1 MKPQPTN
8 NLLLVPSIIDRLL
21 SPDESTG
28 IFRSRNNALNEIKE
42 SVRRDLEALLNT
54 RQRCGEQSM
63 VADELSGTVA
73 YYGIPDF
80 TGASFAT
87 DVEREQ
93 LRQQIELIVKQ
104 FEPRFKRVKVTE
116 VKAASNEDRAVRYR
130 IEADLRVEPV
140 VKPVVFD
147 STVDAVTRKLNIEG
161 ANGG

>member
-1 MKPQPTN
+1 MKLQPTS

-21 SPDESTG
+21 SPSESTD
-28 IFRSRNNALNEIKE
+28 IFRSRNNALNDIKE

-54 RQRCGEQSM
+54 RLRCGEQAL
-63 VADELSGTVA
+63 VAHDMSGTVA

-87 DVEREQ
+87 DAEREQ
-93 LRQQIELIVKQ
+93 LRQQIENIVKQ

-116 VKAASNEDRAVRYR
+116 VKAASSEDRAVRYR

-147 STVDAVTRKLNIEG
+147 STVDAITRKLNIEG
-161 ANGG
+161 VSGG